1 MKNHIKKIVVIP
13 DSFKGSLMSAE
24 ICTICEKKIND
35 IIPGCEVIK
44 IPVADGGEGTTDCFL
59 QCLPCEKIYCE
70 AHDPYGEPMDVYYAR
85 SGSMAFIELAMVAG
99 LPLVEGRMYPCDT
112 STYGVG
118 EMIAHAVRYGCKKI
132 VLGIGGSCTNDGG
145 CGLAAALGVRFLKK
159 DGKGFVPTG
168 GTLSEIA
175 HIQRE
180 EALIRMNDVQI
191 VTICD
196 IDNPMFGSEGAAC
209 IFGPQKGAD
218 PEMVEVLD
226 ANLRYL
232 SEKISN
238 DLWINDSG
246 LPGAG
251 AAGAVGAGMAAFFG
265 SKLQSGI
272 QTVLDLVRFD
282 EIIKDTDLIIT
293 GEGQID
299 SQSLRGKVVIG
310 IAEKAKKQQVPVLAL
325 VGSVGDGAEAAYSM
339 GVTSIISINRKAEDF
354 SLSRYKSKENLAAT
368 VEAILRLVLRM
379 F

>member
-1 MKNHIKKIVVIP
+1 MN
-13 DSFKGSLMSAE
+13 
-24 ICTICEKKIND
+24 
-35 IIPGCEVIK
+35 
-44 IPVADGGEGTTDCFL
+44 
-59 QCLPCEKIYCE
+59 
-70 AHDPYGEPMDVYYAR
+70 
-85 SGSMAFIELAMVAG
+85 
-99 LPLVEGRMYPCDT
+99 PCDT

-238 DLWINDSG
+238 DLGINVSG

>member
-1 MKNHIKKIVVIP
+1 MV
-13 DSFKGSLMSAE
+13 SLWTFTMHGQA
-24 ICTICEKKIND
+24 
-35 IIPGCEVIK
+35 
-44 IPVADGGEGTTDCFL
+44 AW
-59 QCLPCEKIYCE
+59 
-70 AHDPYGEPMDVYYAR
+70 H
-85 SGSMAFIELAMVAG
+85 FIELAMVAG
-99 LPLVEGRMYPCDT
+99 LPLVEGRMNPCDT

-238 DLWINDSG
+238 DLGINVSG